1 MIQNAKDT
9 SNELEATTI
18 RITIDDDKL
27 TFSHNADPFTPEQLN
42 SITSQYSLKQDLN
55 SEDVET
61 TGKYGTGFISTHILS
76 RIIRIEGKLKVIEED
91 EEDSDE
97 AEVDGSEE

>member
-1 MIQNAKDT
+1 MG
-9 SNELEATTI
+9 ATTI
-18 RITIDDDKL
+18 TITIDDDKL

-55 SEDVET
+55 SEEVET

-91 EEDSDE
+91 EEDDSLNSNDHEDE
-97 AEVDGSEE
+97 EGS